1 MIGDTIVDVV
11 EYFAKIKNE
20 GGVITKEDEA
30 FLLDAEEVLG
40 IALNQISF
48 IKERIEMEELYA

>member
-1 MIGDTIVDVV
+1 MIKDTIVESV
-11 EYFAKIKNE
+11 EFLAKIKDE
-20 GGVITKEDEA
+20 GGVITKIDEA

-48 IKERIEMEELYA
+48 IKERLISEEINI

>member
-1 MIGDTIVDVV
+1 MIRDTIVESV
-11 EYFAKIKNE
+11 EFLAKIKDE
-20 GGVITKEDEA
+20 GGVITKADEA

-48 IKERIEMEELYA
+48 IKERIEMEEIHA

>member
-1 MIGDTIVDVV
+1 MIKDTIVESV
-11 EYFAKIKNE
+11 EFLAKIKDE
-20 GGVITKEDEA
+20 DGVITKADEA

-48 IKERIEMEELYA
+48 IRERIQMEEIHA